1 MQTERVADMTIDDL
15 KAFVT
20 RIVNEK
26 LRRSPK
32 DDRTLEEVLA
42 AMDRIRWTPP
52 PGSRTT
58 LEMLQEDRSA

>member
-1 MQTERVADMTIDDL
+1 MDTERVADMTLDDL
-15 KAFVT
+15 KTLVT